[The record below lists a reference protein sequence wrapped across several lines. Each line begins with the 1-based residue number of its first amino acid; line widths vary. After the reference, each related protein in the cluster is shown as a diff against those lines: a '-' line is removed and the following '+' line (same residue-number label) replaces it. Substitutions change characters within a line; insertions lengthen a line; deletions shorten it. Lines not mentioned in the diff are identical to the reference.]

1 MRSGELKVEKMMR
14 VNVQLQNGQWTCI
27 VLIKSKLTFPQNS
40 TSILDCGF
48 SQNKETKEFLF
59 Y

>member
-1 MRSGELKVEKMMR
+1 MRSGELKGEKMR
-14 VNVQLQNGQWTCI
+14 TVNIQLQDDQWTCI

-40 TSILDCGF
+40 TSILDHGF